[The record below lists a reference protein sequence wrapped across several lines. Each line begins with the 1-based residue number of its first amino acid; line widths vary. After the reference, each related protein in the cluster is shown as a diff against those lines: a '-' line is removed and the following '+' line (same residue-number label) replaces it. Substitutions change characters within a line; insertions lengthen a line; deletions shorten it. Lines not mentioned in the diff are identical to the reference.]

1 MAKLSRNFERKNEKV
16 SNIKKYQISK
26 SIKYQNVSNIKK
38 YQILKCIKY
47 EKVSNIKK
55 YQISRSIKYQNGAN
69 LKDRT
74 NKVEKKNLK
83 LKIHDYLLTIQ
94 TIINKT
100 MSRLL

>member
-1 MAKLSRNFERKNEKV
+1 MCQISKCIKYQKV
-16 SNIKKYQISK
+16 SNIKMYQISK
-26 SIKYQNVSNIKK
+26 SIKYQ
-38 YQILKCIKY
+38 
-47 EKVSNIKK
+47 KVSNIKK

-83 LKIHDYLLTIQ
+83 WKIHDYLLTIQ

-100 MSRLL
+100 MSRLLQDFQSKTTKMQH